1 MEVVQGQHSVYR
13 LSYHIVWMCKYRRR
27 VLKPG
32 VVDYIKKLLPKLL
45 RSIPGCEIEKI
56 GFDKDHVHFVMTNPP
71 RYAIA
76 DVMAKLKSQS
86 SSQIRAKFT
95 WLNKVY
101 FKENVFWCLG
111 YDVDP
116 TGWITE
122 NIWNQHKEDV
132 AQSQLTMDFAPFT
145 VSQVII
151 SPLDRFMTLRCSS
164 ASLGRHP

>member
-1 MEVVQGQHSVYR
+1 MNAHDDDAIRRYGSCTVYR
-13 LSYHIVWMCKYRRR
+13 LSYHIVWVCKYRRR

-56 GFDKDHVHFVMTNPP
+56 GFDKDHVHFVMTIPP

-95 WLNKVY
+95 WLSKVY
-101 FKENVFWCLG
+101 FKENVFWSRGYFVSSVGLDEDKIKHYVEFGRQDLG
-111 YDVDP
+111 
-116 TGWITE
+116 
-122 NIWNQHKEDV
+122 
-132 AQSQLTMDFAPFT
+132 QLR
-145 VSQVII
+145 
-151 SPLDRFMTLRCSS
+151 LEL
-164 ASLGRHP
+164 